1 MKRIYATLAVLGAF
15 AMTASAQKD
24 LSLTPLQPVNNQAYN
39 NFNNGDTMVVAA
51 VLTNLGPDN
60 LAAGDS
66 VTVEFP
72 LDWLITPQGY
82 VFRDTYGASELNS
95 RTVGGKDT
103 VAFAFIQGASLGST
117 PDGPAVVKIPSNKI
131 ENEIKFQAYGFRI
144 DGTSKVIFD
153 DPGADVDNNSV
164 VMDGN
169 NVANPTGVKFGNP
182 TSISDLFASKN
193 KEALSTYPNPTT
205 GVVNFKYSF
214 GNGSEA
220 TVRIS
225 DVTGRVVFT
234 KEFGKQFGDKQ
245 LSVNVS
251 ALTEGVYYMEL
262 ITDKKSAFSKLT
274 IRK

>member
-1 MKRIYATLAVLGAF
+1 MKRIYATLALLGAF

-24 LSLTPLQPVNNQAYN
+24 LAITPLQPINNQAYS
-39 NFNNGDTMVVAA
+39 NFNNGDTMIVAA

-60 LAAGDS
+60 MAAGDS
-66 VTVEFP
+66 VTVSFP

-82 VFRDTYGASELNS
+82 AFIDTYGASELNS

-103 VAFAFIQGASLGST
+103 MVFAFIQGANLGST
-117 PDGPAVVKIPSNKI
+117 DDGPAIVKIPSNKT
-131 ENEIKFQAYGFRI
+131 EDNIKFTAFGFKVDNNQRI
-144 DGTSKVIFD
+144 LFD
-153 DPGADVDNNSV
+153 DPGTDVDGGQV
-164 VMDGN
+164 VTDGN

-182 TSISDLFASKN
+182 TSISDLFLTKN
-193 KEALSTYPNPTT
+193 KEALSIYPNPTT
-205 GVVNFKYSF
+205 GAVNFKYSF
-214 GNGSEA
+214 GNGTEA

-234 KEFGKQFGDKQ
+234 KEFGKQIGDKQ
-245 LSVNVS
+245 LSVNVNG
-251 ALTEGVYYMEL
+251 LTEGVYYMEL